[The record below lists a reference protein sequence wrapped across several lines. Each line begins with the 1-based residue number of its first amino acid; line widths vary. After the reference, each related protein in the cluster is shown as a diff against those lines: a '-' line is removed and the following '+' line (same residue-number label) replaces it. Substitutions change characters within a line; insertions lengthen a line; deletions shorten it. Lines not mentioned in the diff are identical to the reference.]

1 MEQKNRQNSLPQG
14 TQLTALDE
22 AFRIDPYQ
30 VLADVR
36 AHTPAHFDQVFRRF
50 IVTRHDDVK
59 ALLHDKN
66 MFMDPR
72 KANPGT
78 FSREVIANSAGFAS
92 GEPDMLF
99 LDDPDHHRLRSLV
112 SGSFTPKATE
122 RWRPAIRQLVEACL
136 DAIGEAEF
144 DLIARFATPIPVM
157 VIARMLGLDEQHLD
171 DFKRWS
177 DLVVTTGFNP
187 APSADEAQQAVA
199 ANEAL
204 QQFFLQQIA
213 LRKQQPGD
221 DLISEMIRAELEDDR
236 LTDQEIARQCRLLLI
251 AGNVT
256 TTDLIGNGV
265 KALLD
270 HPQQM
275 QKLRDDP
282 TLIRQAVEELLR
294 FDGSVTNTS
303 RVANRDLSVAGCPVG
318 RGESLHLSL
327 AAANRDPGVYDNPDK
342 FDIERADHHHQA
354 FGGGKHICLG
364 AHLAR
369 IETQEALLGLLR
381 RYPLL
386 SYSERGYRYH
396 SLPSFRGMS
405 EFWIKTS

>member
-1 MEQKNRQNSLPQG
+1 M
-14 TQLTALDE
+14 
-22 AFRIDPYQ
+22 
-30 VLADVR
+30 
-36 AHTPAHFDQVFRRF
+36 
-50 IVTRHDDVK
+50 
-59 ALLHDKN
+59 
-66 MFMDPR
+66 
-72 KANPGT
+72 
-78 FSREVIANSAGFAS
+78 
-92 GEPDMLF
+92 
-99 LDDPDHHRLRSLV
+99 
-112 SGSFTPKATE
+112 
-122 RWRPAIRQLVEACL
+122 EACL

-327 AAANRDPGVYDNPDK
+327 AAANRDPGV
-342 FDIERADHHHQA
+342 
-354 FGGGKHICLG
+354 
-364 AHLAR
+364 
-369 IETQEALLGLLR
+369 
-381 RYPLL
+381 
-386 SYSERGYRYH
+386 
-396 SLPSFRGMS
+396 
-405 EFWIKTS
+405 